1 MPYDIFKE
9 VKQIHKPSL
18 GTRLSHRIR
27 QWCLTWMQWTDASA
41 WPYVLDDE
49 LSQDVTAQKIAGPFN
64 NPPQP
69 HWQCSGVGVI
79 PKKAVGGWIMHLSAP
94 VESSINDG
102 INKED
107 ITLRYSTVDDAVRMI
122 NKLGRNTP
130 LAKVD
135 TKRAFRMVSVRL
147 EGSAVGNILEAE
159 RLLSAIWYSLS
170 LIKMQRPY
178 ATTTKWQIPSIM
190 ILMIFYGRQTLITR
204 L

>member
-1 MPYDIFKE
+1 
-9 VKQIHKPSL
+9 
-18 GTRLSHRIR
+18 
-27 QWCLTWMQWTDASA
+27 
-41 WPYVLDDE
+41 
-49 LSQDVTAQKIAGPFN
+49 
-64 NPPQP
+64 
-69 HWQCSGVGVI
+69 
-79 PKKAVGGWIMHLSAP
+79 MHLSAP